1 MTRERRRRRSGGGR
15 RTVGALQQLPW
26 RLVENRFE
34 PTRLLDPEQ
43 LEAVHE
49 ASLRILEE
57 LGIEMMNA
65 EARSLLEEAGAE
77 VDHSSGVV
85 RLDRALVEG
94 MVARAPSAFTLTPRN
109 PAHALELGGN
119 RVAFTTVGGPPS
131 VHDCRRGRRTGNFG
145 DYCDLVRLAQGLNI
159 IHMIG
164 NQPTSPQDLPTTT
177 RHLDTYHANLT
188 LTDRA
193 FMLSAVGEQ
202 RALDGIRMAAIARG
216 ETLADLDERPA
227 AMTVINVN
235 SPRRFDGPLTEGLM
249 TMARHGQAVV
259 VTPFTLM
266 GAMTPVTLPAALAQQ
281 NAEALFGIA
290 LTQLVR
296 PGAPVVY
303 GAFTSNVD
311 MRTGAPAFGTP
322 ENARANL
329 ASGQLA
335 RRYGLPYR
343 TTNANAS
350 NVVDAQAAYETEM
363 SLWGAVMGGANLV
376 YHAAG
381 WLEGGLTASF
391 EKMVLDAELLQ
402 SIAETVR
409 PVEVD
414 EDSLALD
421 AMRGVA
427 PGGHFFG
434 TDHTMERYE
443 TAFYRPLLSDWQ
455 NHEAWEAAGAK
466 DATQRA
472 TEIWQRVLADYEQPA
487 MDPAVREELD
497 DHVARRR
504 EQIETDG
511 LGCE

>member
-1 MTRERRRRRSGGGR
+1 MTRERRRRSGGR
-15 RTVGALQQLPW
+15 RRSADALPQLAW
-26 RLVENRFE
+26 RRVENSFA
-34 PTRLLDPEQ
+34 PTEILSAGHLD
-43 LEAVHE
+43 AIHDC
-49 ASLRILEE
+49 SMRILEE

-65 EARSLLEEAGAE
+65 EARRILEEAGAE
-77 VDHSSGVV
+77 VDHASGLV
-85 RLDRALVEG
+85 RVGRELVEAQ
-94 MVARAPSAFTLTPRN
+94 VARAPRSFTLTPRN
-109 PAHALELGGN
+109 PEHVLEIGG
-119 RVAFTTVGGPPS
+119 RAVCFTTVGGPPA
-131 VHDCRRGRRTGNFG
+131 VHDCERGRRTGNFR
-145 DYCDLVRLAQGLNI
+145 DYCDLVRLAQSLNI
-159 IHMIG
+159 VHMIG
-164 NQPTSPQDLPTTT
+164 NQPTSPQDLPPET

-188 LTDRA
+188 LTDRP
-193 FMLSAVGEQ
+193 FMITAVGAQ

-216 ETLADLDERPA
+216 EDPDALAERPA
-227 AMTVINVN
+227 GLTIINVN
-235 SPRRFDGPLTEGLM
+235 SPRRFDDALTAGLM
-249 TMARHGQAVV
+249 TMARHGQGVAI
-259 VTPFTLM
+259 TPFTLM

-281 NAEALFGIA
+281 NAEALFGITLA
-290 LTQLVR
+290 QLVR

-303 GAFTSNVD
+303 GSFTSNVD

-391 EKMVLDAELLQ
+391 EKMILDAELLQ
-402 SIAETVR
+402 SIAETVA

-414 EDSLALD
+414 EASLALE
-421 AMRGVA
+421 AMREVA

-434 TDHTMERYE
+434 TDHTMQRYE
-443 TAFYRPLLSDWQ
+443 SAFYRPLLSDWQ
-455 NHEAWEAAGAK
+455 NHDAWEAAGAL

-472 TEIWQRVLADYEQPA
+472 TRIWKRLLERYEEPP
-487 MDPAVREELD
+487 MDPAIRAELD
-497 DHVARRR
+497 DYVERRR
-504 EQIETDG
+504 GEIGSDG
-511 LGCE
+511 LDAA